1 MEFDFSCTNC
11 RREIPVANLDEH
23 FLRCFPPIEI
33 KDDARPIRKR
43 QVIIVDDEPIA
54 EQKQAKNSQPIEK
67 KKKNVPEIAECPICY
82 EGMGNK
88 RMCRKTSCGH
98 DFHTKCLS
106 SALQVKRQC
115 PMCRANLTD
124 MKIRIPKNTQPIPV
138 SDRIP
143 EVSHEI
149 EVQRTLQELRQLE
162 FVNLL
167 SQNLRQITQSASRTN
182 AQSASRTNAQSASI
196 SSNQSQGRRS
206 WSVFIEQSLF
216 VD

>member
-1 MEFDFSCTNC
+1 
-11 RREIPVANLDEH
+11 
-23 FLRCFPPIEI
+23 
-33 KDDARPIRKR
+33 
-43 QVIIVDDEPIA
+43 
-54 EQKQAKNSQPIEK
+54 
-67 KKKNVPEIAECPICY
+67 
-82 EGMGNK
+82 
-88 RMCRKTSCGH
+88 
-98 DFHTKCLS
+98 
-106 SALQVKRQC
+106 
-115 PMCRANLTD
+115 

-182 AQSASRTNAQSASI
+182 AQSASRTNAQSASRTNTQSASI